1 MSGPR
6 RQRHPYALMK
16 PQTITITTARTAA
29 AARAGRG
36 VANYAPTNLFR
47 LLHNILPTAGDDHP
61 AG

>member
-1 MSGPR
+1 
-6 RQRHPYALMK
+6 MK